1 MKKRL
6 FAATLCGTLL
16 SAPTLGQPISYFYDS
31 GGNRILKKVVIL
43 SANAK
48 AAGAFIDDDD
58 DDEEYVT
65 QVEAVSTDNNDI
77 SIKADCDKV
86 TVTVSETEWQG
97 SATVSVHDASG
108 RQVLTTQSN
117 TKETVIN
124 LNDQSAGVYLL
135 TVKTGRRTRT
145 WRIGIQ

>member
-48 AAGAFIDDDD
+48 ASGAFIDDDD
-58 DDEEYVT
+58 EEEVT
-65 QVEAVSTDNNDI
+65 PVEAVSTDDTDI
-77 SIKADCDKV
+77 SIKADGDKV

>member
-1 MKKRL
+1 MKK
-6 FAATLCGTLL
+6 FFIAALCGTLL

-48 AAGAFIDDDD
+48 ASGAFIDDDD
-58 DDEEYVT
+58 EEEVT
-65 QVEAVSTDNNDI
+65 PVEAVSTDDTDI
-77 SIKADCDKV
+77 SIKADGDKV

>member
-1 MKKRL
+1 MKIRL
-6 FAATLCGTLL
+6 FAAALCGTLL
-16 SAPTLGQPISYFYDS
+16 SAHTFGQPISYFYDS

-48 AAGAFIDDDD
+48 ATGGLFDD
-58 DDEEYVT
+58 DDEEEVT
-65 QVEAVSTDNNDI
+65 PVEAVSTDDTDI
-77 SIKADCDKV
+77 SIKADGDKV
-86 TVTVSETEWQG
+86 TVTVGEAEWQG

-124 LNDQSAGVYLL
+124 LSEQSAGVYLL

>member
-1 MKKRL
+1 MKK
-6 FAATLCGTLL
+6 FFIAALCGTLL
-16 SAPTLGQPISYFYDS
+16 SAHTFGQPISYFYDS

-48 AAGAFIDDDD
+48 ASGTFIDDDD
-58 DDEEYVT
+58 DEKYVT
-65 QVEAVSTDNNDI
+65 PVEAVSTDNTDI
-77 SIKADCDKV
+77 SIKADGDKV
-86 TVTVSETEWQG
+86 TVTVGEAEWQG

-117 TKETVIN
+117 TRETVIN
-124 LNDQSAGVYLL
+124 LSDQSAGVYLL

>member
-48 AAGAFIDDDD
+48 ASGAFIDDDD
-58 DDEEYVT
+58 DEKYVT

-77 SIKADCDKV
+77 SIKADGDRV
-86 TVTVSETEWQG
+86 TVTVSEAEWQG

-117 TKETVIN
+117 TRETVIN
-124 LNDQSAGVYLL
+124 LSEQSAGIYVL
-135 TVKTGRRTRT
+135 TVKTGRRNKT

>member
-1 MKKRL
+1 M
-6 FAATLCGTLL
+6 
-16 SAPTLGQPISYFYDS
+16 
-31 GGNRILKKVVIL
+31 LKKIVIL

-48 AAGAFIDDDD
+48 AAQGLVG
-58 DDEEYVT
+58 DEEEETT
-65 QVEAVSTDNNDI
+65 QIDAVGAADTGI
-77 SIKADCDKV
+77 GIKADGDRV
-86 TVTVSETEWQG
+86 TVTVSEAEWQG

-124 LNDQSAGVYLL
+124 LSEQSAGIYVL
-135 TVKTGRRTRT
+135 TVKTGRRNKT

>member
-16 SAPTLGQPISYFYDS
+16 SAPILGQPISYFYDS

-48 AAGAFIDDDD
+48 AAGGLFDD
-58 DDEEYVT
+58 DDEEEVT
-65 QVEAVSTDNNDI
+65 QVEAMSTDNNDI

-124 LNDQSAGVYLL
+124 LSEQSAGVYLL

>member
-1 MKKRL
+1 MKK
-6 FAATLCGTLL
+6 FFIAVLCGTLW

-48 AAGAFIDDDD
+48 ASGAFIDDDD
-58 DDEEYVT
+58 EEEVT
-65 QVEAVSTDNNDI
+65 PVEAVSTDDTDI
-77 SIKADCDKV
+77 SIKADGDKV

>member
-1 MKKRL
+1 M
-6 FAATLCGTLL
+6 T
-16 SAPTLGQPISYFYDS
+16 PVD
-31 GGNRILKKVVIL
+31 
-43 SANAK
+43 
-48 AAGAFIDDDD
+48 
-58 DDEEYVT
+58 
-65 QVEAVSTDNNDI
+65 AVSTDDTDI
-77 SIKADCDKV
+77 SIKADGDKV
-86 TVTVSETEWQG
+86 TVTVGEAEWQG

-124 LNDQSAGVYLL
+124 LSEQSAGVYLL

>member
-1 MKKRL
+1 MKKIL

-48 AAGAFIDDDD
+48 ASGAFIDDDD
-58 DDEEYVT
+58 EEEVT
-65 QVEAVSTDNNDI
+65 PVEAVSTDDTDI

-86 TVTVSETEWQG
+86 TVIVSETEWQG

-117 TKETVIN
+117 TRETVIN
-124 LNDQSAGVYLL
+124 LSDQSAGVYLL

>member
-6 FAATLCGTLL
+6 FAAALCGTLL
-16 SAPTLGQPISYFYDS
+16 SAHTLGQPISYFYDS
-31 GGNRILKKVVIL
+31 GGNRVLKKIVIL

-48 AAGAFIDDDD
+48 AAQGLVG
-58 DDEEYVT
+58 DEEEETT
-65 QVEAVSTDNNDI
+65 QIDAVGAADTGI
-77 SIKADCDKV
+77 GIKADGDRV
-86 TVTVSETEWQG
+86 TLTVSEAEWQG

-117 TKETVIN
+117 TRETVIN
-124 LNDQSAGVYLL
+124 LSEQSAGIYVL
-135 TVKTGRRTRT
+135 TVKTGRRNKT